1 MEKLNLQGHKA
12 GNLSFREIYDS
23 IDGSRPSQGVQK
35 LLSITGFPEST
46 DRTHWHKQ

>member
-1 MEKLNLQGHKA
+1 MEKLNLQGHKYTTA
-12 GNLSFREIYDS
+12 WTEGRLF
-23 IDGSRPSQGVQK
+23 DGSRPSQGVRK